1 MRNFVFQNVA
11 DSEIIRRIDL
21 ANGTITLPEDWMA
34 RSVKAGAT
42 KMLYNVYG
50 GQR

>member
-1 MRNFVFQNVA
+1 MSLVFHHVA
-11 DSEIIRRIDL
+11 DSKIIRRIDL
-21 ANGTITLPEDWMA
+21 AKGTITLPEDWMA

-50 GQR
+50 GER